1 MKPNLVKLLFAMAAL
16 AIVAL
21 ACSFSATTANIPEAY
36 MSVDADGTEQTTVY
50 PQDAT
55 FYAIARLANAP
66 EDTEVRAV
74 WIGVDV
80 EGEEPN
86 TQIHEVSITSADGY
100 LTFDLFNELLWPIGQ
115 YRVDLYING
124 ELETSVDFQ
133 VQ

>member
-1 MKPNLVKLLFAMAAL
+1 MKPNTVKLFFALAAL
-16 AIVAL
+16 AAFAL

-36 MSVDADGTEQTTVY
+36 MASDAEGSIQTTVY

-55 FYAIARLANAP
+55 FYAVARLANAP

-100 LTFDLFNELLWPIGQ
+100 LTFDLFNDLLWPLGD

-124 ELETSVDFQ
+124 ELETSIDFQ